1 MEELLRPGERV
12 DDLQR
17 KGYRII
23 QNGRLFCFGMDAVLL
38 AAFAG
43 VKRGERML
51 DLGTGTGVIP
61 ILLEARTE
69 GAFFAGLEICEASAD
84 MAGRSVKLNGLEE
97 KISII
102 RGDIR
107 EADRIFPPA
116 SFDVVTSNPP
126 YMTASHGLVNPNPEV
141 AAARHE
147 ILCTLEDVVSQ
158 AARLLKPRGRFYM
171 VHRPFR
177 MAEIIR
183 TLGKYRLEPKRLR
196 LVYPFADKEPNMLL
210 VECLLDGRP
219 RVKVEP
225 PLIIYEK
232 PGVYT
237 REVRELYNMQ
247 IQAGKAVQEE

>member
-1 MEELLRPGERV
+1 M
-12 DDLQR
+12 
-17 KGYRII
+17 
-23 QNGRLFCFGMDAVLL
+23 
-38 AAFAG
+38 
-43 VKRGERML
+43 
-51 DLGTGTGVIP
+51 
-61 ILLEARTE
+61 
-69 GAFFAGLEICEASAD
+69 
-84 MAGRSVKLNGLEE
+84 
-97 KISII
+97 
-102 RGDIR
+102 
-107 EADRIFPPA
+107 
-116 SFDVVTSNPP
+116 
-126 YMTASHGLVNPNPEV
+126 
-141 AAARHE
+141 
-147 ILCTLEDVVSQ
+147 
-158 AARLLKPRGRFYM
+158 KPRGRFYM

-183 TLGKYRLEPKRLR
+183 TLSRYRLEPKRLR

>member
-38 AAFAG
+38 AAFSG

-84 MAGRSVKLNGLEE
+84 MAGRSVKLNGLED

-183 TLGKYRLEPKRLR
+183 TLSRYRLEPKRLR
-196 LVYPFADKEPNMLL
+196 LVYPLCGQRTQHAAGGVPA
-210 VECLLDGRP
+210 GRQA
-219 RVKVEP
+219 
-225 PLIIYEK
+225 
-232 PGVYT
+232 PGEGGAAPDY
-237 REVRELYNMQ
+237 L
-247 IQAGKAVQEE
+247 